1 MFEHTKKFIISVFGC
16 ERRRKK
22 GYNSQEHHQTKHH
35 EDEVKLRK
43 RAKCC
48 TLLHTYNDDKDT
60 VYRPFIL
67 VCHHTTIKQ
76 STSSSSPSRSH
87 TRLPTKHQ
95 EQYHHRSYGSECSF
109 SPFRLAWIT
118 WKKSCT
124 MDDDGEGF
132 GFATTLVLGGGWWCQ
147 AWVLFCFTSWYALV
161 WSPSPIP
168 YFLAWLP
175 WPAFLVG
182 LTYLVVPFQFQQP
195 IHNGVE
201 SVECRAGSCIRN
213 GISFHITTWYCHAS
227 KSCYFVERQDR
238 ISLY

>member
-1 MFEHTKKFIISVFGC
+1 MYEHTKKFIISVFGC

-109 SPFRLAWIT
+109 PPFALPESHG
-118 WKKSCT
+118 KK
-124 MDDDGEGF
+124 
-132 GFATTLVLGGGWWCQ
+132 LYNGWWWRRLRLRYDSG
-147 AWVLFCFTSWYALV
+147 AGWWLV
-161 WSPSPIP
+161 MPS
-168 YFLAWLP
+168 LS
-175 WPAFLVG
+175 AFLLHIMVCIG
-182 LTYLVVPFQFQQP
+182 LVPLSNSLFPCLVTLACFFSWAHVLSCS
-195 IHNGVE
+195 I
-201 SVECRAGSCIRN
+201 SVSAANPQWSRVSWVSC
-213 GISFHITTWYCHAS
+213 W
-227 KSCYFVERQDR
+227 E
-238 ISLY
+238 LY

>member
-1 MFEHTKKFIISVFGC
+1 MYEHTKKFIISVFGC

-118 WKKSCT
+118 WKKVVQWMMMEKASASLRFWWWVVVGDAKLEC
-124 MDDDGEGF
+124 F
-132 GFATTLVLGGGWWCQ
+132 FASHHGMH
-147 AWVLFCFTSWYALV
+147 
-161 WSPSPIP
+161 WSGTP
-168 YFLAWLP
+168 L
-175 WPAFLVG
+175 
-182 LTYLVVPFQFQQP
+182 QFP
-195 IHNGVE
+195 
-201 SVECRAGSCIRN
+201 
-213 GISFHITTWYCHAS
+213 
-227 KSCYFVERQDR
+227 
-238 ISLY
+238 ISLPGYPGLLFQLGSRT